1 MSKTVAQHKVV
12 EGSGGKVSMISL
24 DKLEVNPWNCNI
36 MSDSQM
42 KSLQNSMSKNGE
54 ENVQPLVV
62 RSLGSGKFQI
72 VDGEHRYLAA
82 KQLKWDALPAVVAEI
97 DDEHAKVMC
106 LALNYIRGKIDPIR
120 LFDMLYKDWEGGGE
134 GKLTT
139 RELEEQYGHLFD
151 QSWIVRILRLR
162 NLAPQVKEA
171 VKGIYNHD
179 PDTMVSLKH
188 LIVISQL
195 KDNEDQSRFLKALLA
210 TNVSVG
216 TLERMVREYLA
227 GKEGKSSAEYNEEIV
242 ERKAADLGS
251 SETHSAHQER
261 TVAQPTPE
269 SMLKCV
275 TCGSSYMVNWRRKS
289 VLRLVEEGSHTKALH
304 VQLS

>member
-1 MSKTVAQHKVV
+1 MSKAVAQQKVV
-12 EGSGGKVSMISL
+12 DGGKVSLVSL
-24 DKLEVNPWNCNI
+24 DTLEVNPWNCNI
-36 MSDSQM
+36 MSDTQM
-42 KSLQNSMSKNGE
+42 KSLQNSMSKNGK

-82 KQLKWDALPAVVAEI
+82 KQLKWGALPAVVAEI

-120 LFDMLYKDWEGGGE
+120 LFDMLYKDWEGGE

-195 KDNEDQSRFLKALLA
+195 KDNEEQSRFLKALLA

-227 GKEGKSSAEYNEEIV
+227 SKDGKSSAEYNEEIV
-242 ERKAADLGS
+242 ERKAADLDA
-251 SETHSAHQER
+251 SEAHVAHQEKNG
-261 TVAQPTPE
+261 AQATPE